1 VDVLKDELHASAG
14 ANDAALAGESD
25 DATLACVLPPTYVD
39 TQHDVSASTGEQP
52 CAHSEDAGC
61 VAEGVSEIET
71 VELEAHQDASAAAV
85 QVLTG
90 ETIANKEK
98 AKVENMM
105 VATAMVERLP
115 AALQGG
121 NEEEE
126 SCARN
131 GKLEGWLAG
140 GANKVMTVV
149 LTVQDMSGAET
160 DDPIDAERVSLD
172 TTSGW
177 DQVMAHMALSLYRAG
192 HALLARCL
200 ARAAVA
206 GMQDTALL
214 DCWLAPASEPAVPST
229 KLTYRDAS
237 HRGQCGADK
246 RSARGMVCANA
257 HDWAACLD
265 VLLSHDKHL
274 CAKVMS
280 EGATHALSL
289 NALVMSRACMHAADL
304 SAHDS
309 MPLQASN

>member
-1 VDVLKDELHASAG
+1 
-14 ANDAALAGESD
+14 
-25 DATLACVLPPTYVD
+25 
-39 TQHDVSASTGEQP
+39 
-52 CAHSEDAGC
+52 
-61 VAEGVSEIET
+61 
-71 VELEAHQDASAAAV
+71 
-85 QVLTG
+85 
-90 ETIANKEK
+90 
-98 AKVENMM
+98 
-105 VATAMVERLP
+105 
-115 AALQGG
+115 
-121 NEEEE
+121 
-126 SCARN
+126 
-131 GKLEGWLAG
+131 
-140 GANKVMTVV
+140 MTVV

-237 HRGQCGADK
+237 HMGQCGADK
-246 RSARGMVCANA
+246 RSARGMVCAYA